1 MSYFNLIKGMITELA
16 VEGLVEFGNFRK
28 HANKFKKSGYIK
40 LTNLFSYFKAL
51 RRYAIIIFI
60 KFMISTGMY
69 YAVISLFGKE
79 DNPNAE
85 FIRRPIIADLSLNLF
100 LDSLMLSDLIYI
112 W

>member
-1 MSYFNLIKGMITELA
+1 MITELA

-51 RRYAIIIFI
+51 KRYAIIIFI
-60 KFMISTGMY
+60 KFMITTGMY

-79 DNPNAE
+79 DNPNSE
-85 FIRRPIIADLSLNLF
+85 FIRRPVIADLSLNLL
-100 LDSLMLSDLIYI
+100 LDSVMISDLIYI